1 MAVVWL
7 LGVCRHGV
15 NSQDTGS
22 SRWMEL
28 SGVAEGMKYDD
39 AIQADTRE
47 KRVSKREADP
57 GTRSQVDEVQGYGLR
72 ARSGNKC

>member
-1 MAVVWL
+1 
-7 LGVCRHGV
+7 
-15 NSQDTGS
+15 
-22 SRWMEL
+22 MEL

-39 AIQADTRE
+39 AIQADTQE

>member
-1 MAVVWL
+1 MTVVWL
-7 LGVCRHGV
+7 LGVYRHGV

-39 AIQADTRE
+39 AIQADTR
-47 KRVSKREADP
+47 KKKFPSAKLTPAH
-57 GTRSQVDEVQGYGLR
+57 EVR
-72 ARSGNKC
+72 